1 MYPEYGSKEKNNKKE
16 RGGGVSPGK
25 IKIPGDSIEE
35 ICPFISIH
43 LEHYDKHADFKT
55 DIKSSTLSA
64 NMWRNLLIGPPV
76 IPRSC
81 H

>member
-1 MYPEYGSKEKNNKKE
+1 MEVKRRITKKRE
-16 RGGGVSPGK
+16 RGGGGVSPGK